1 MVKLVRVVC
10 GCNGFRC
17 HFSASDP
24 VDDFKLFVCELDIFH
39 IELISDGPPPV
50 LILGL
55 LDELFDFIA
64 SFSLIN
70 FLEFVVIAEMLELII
85 PAVRNLTDFD
95 LYLLILL
102 VIRLVVADLDFFLLL
117 CRPFI
122 GTGSF

>member
-10 GCNGFRC
+10 GCNGFGR

-24 VDDFKLFVCELDIFH
+24 VDDFKLFFCELDIFH
-39 IELISDGPPPV
+39 IELISDGSPPI
-50 LILGL
+50 LILGF

-64 SFSLIN
+64 SFFLDN

-85 PAVRNLTDFD
+85 PSVRNFTDFD

-102 VIRLVVADLDFFLLL
+102 VIRLIVADLDFFLLL
-117 CRPFI
+117 CGPFI